1 MRMPFGQHTGRDLE
15 ELPSAYFDWLSKLE
29 LRPPLSD
36 GVRRELE
43 RRKTGV
49 EPEPRLVSFPA
60 VHVKI
65 PSGERALAQRL
76 VRMGHKVLA
85 RKLDPAQGGDAE
97 TLRRLNELAAIV
109 TEQLAE
115 ARS

>member
-1 MRMPFGQHTGRDLE
+1 MLMPFGRHSGLNLE
-15 ELPSAYFDWLSKLE
+15 ELPAKYLDWLAGLDLK
-29 LRPPLSD
+29 PPLSD

-43 RRKTGV
+43 RRRTGV

-85 RKLDPAQGGDAE
+85 RKLDPAQGGDPE

-109 TEQLAE
+109 TEQLQE